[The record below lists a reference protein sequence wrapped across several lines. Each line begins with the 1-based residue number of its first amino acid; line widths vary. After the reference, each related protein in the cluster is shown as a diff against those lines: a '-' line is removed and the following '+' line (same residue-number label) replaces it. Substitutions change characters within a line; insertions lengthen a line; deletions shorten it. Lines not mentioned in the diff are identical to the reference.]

1 MKAKTAFWSALIGAM
16 ILALAGCAG
25 GPFIPPYPNMYA
37 QANGHGYRPMPPY
50 GGGYSN
56 NYATMM
62 VRLAPLPGAT
72 ETPYGIVLKE
82 GVLIPLRD
90 LTYDPYQP
98 QQNLPERWFKWCLE
112 YQKTGKYPG
121 WHPCPGGLG

>member
-1 MKAKTAFWSALIGAM
+1 MKAKTAFWSALIGV
-16 ILALAGCAG
+16 ILLALTSCV
-25 GPFIPPYPNMYA
+25 GPFVPPYPNLYT
-37 QANGHGYRPMPPY
+37 NGY
-50 GGGYSN
+50 GNMAYG
-56 NYATMM
+56 APQQIAVMQ

-98 QQNLPERWFKWCLE
+98 HQNLPERWFKWCLE